1 MGPKAEVEVF
11 LKSLVNIL
19 RYRLTTSTPGQFGV
33 GDPDVDSIRP
43 QGAYALWGLFF
54 ISCTRKNKKGGDIMD
69 YVFWVWLVCAL
80 VADTASLIAQ
90 R

>member
-1 MGPKAEVEVF
+1 MGPKAEFVEV

-54 ISCTRKNKKGGDIMD
+54 YIMYQKK
-69 YVFWVWLVCAL
+69 
-80 VADTASLIAQ
+80 Q
-90 R
+90 ERR